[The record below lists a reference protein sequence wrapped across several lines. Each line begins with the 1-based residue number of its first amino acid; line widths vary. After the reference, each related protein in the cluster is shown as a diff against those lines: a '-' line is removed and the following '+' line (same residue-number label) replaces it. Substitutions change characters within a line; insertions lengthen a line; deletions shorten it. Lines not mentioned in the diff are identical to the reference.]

1 MSAQLD
7 KARGPSIAGL
17 APVGAVAGRGPGAAM
32 TGTVASRAHQ
42 RRTSLHR
49 QRHWALY
56 GSYAALAVFVV
67 MFLMPPFYTLMT
79 SLKSSAEISSET
91 GSPWIVHHPTLE
103 NFWYLITY
111 PNFQTYYINSVM
123 ITVATVAISMVIS
136 ILAAFSLSRMGFWG
150 SNVLSTGV
158 FLTYLVP
165 PSLLFIPLFQIV
177 GSIHLI
183 NSVWC
188 LVLLYPT
195 LAVPF
200 CTWIM
205 IGYFSSIPKELDEA
219 ALIDGANYI
228 QILLKIFIP
237 VAMPGIIAAT
247 IFAFTVAW
255 GAFLYPLAYL
265 YTSNQMVLTVGIIS
279 DLIRGDVFQWGKIM
293 AACLLASLPPIIIY
307 AFLMDYYVAG
317 LTAGAT
323 KG

>member
-1 MSAQLD
+1 MSAQLE
-7 KARGPSIAGL
+7 KPRQPAIAGL
-17 APVGAVAGRGPGAAM
+17 MPAQAVAGRGPGM
-32 TGTVASRAHQ
+32 SGTVASRATAK
-42 RRTSLHR
+42 RTSLHR
-49 QRHWALY
+49 QRQWALW

-79 SLKSSAEISSET
+79 SLKSSAEISAQT
-91 GSPWIVHHPTLE
+91 GSPWLVRHPTLD

-111 PNFQTYYINSVM
+111 PNFQRYYLNSVL
-123 ITVATVAISMVIS
+123 ITIATVTISMVIS
-136 ILAAFSLSRMGFWG
+136 VLAAFSLSRMGFWG

-158 FLTYLVP
+158 FLTYLIP

-177 GSIHLI
+177 GWMGLI

-228 QILLKIFIP
+228 QILTKIFIP

-293 AACLLASLPPIIIY
+293 AACLLASLPPIVIY

>member
-1 MSAQLD
+1 MSVTTASAIPRT
-7 KARGPSIAGL
+7 KAKKTR
-17 APVGAVAGRGPGAAM
+17 
-32 TGTVASRAHQ
+32 
-42 RRTSLHR
+42 SLHK
-49 QRHWALY
+49 QRLWALY
-56 GSYAALAVFVV
+56 GSYTALMVFVV
-67 MFLMPPFYTLMT
+67 MFLVPPFYTIVT
-79 SLKSSAEISSET
+79 SLKSAAEVSAQT
-91 GSPWIVHHPTLE
+91 GSPWLVRHPTLE

-111 PNFQTYYINSVM
+111 PNFQTYFMN
-123 ITVATVAISMVIS
+123 TVYVTIAVVIVTMVIS
-136 ILAAFSLSRMGFWG
+136 VLAAFSLARMGFWG
-150 SNVLSTGV
+150 STVLSTGV

-165 PSLLFIPLFQIV
+165 ASLLFIPLFQVV
-177 GSIHLI
+177 GKIGLI
-183 NSVWC
+183 NNVWC

-195 LAVPF
+195 LSVPF

-219 ALIDGANYI
+219 ALIDGAGYL
-228 QILLKIFIP
+228 QMLWKIFIP

-247 IFAFTVAW
+247 IFAFTVSW
-255 GAFLYPLAYL
+255 GSLLYPLAYL

-293 AACLLASLPPIIIY
+293 AACVIAAAPPVIIY